1 MSSLPDVYFQTR
13 FRSSTPVLQWPKA
26 FAIVTA
32 WPTTGEIWSEEEIQ
46 IQAKH
51 LQEVLEQRETWRVEL
66 TGYSPEDGH
75 AEPGWAVELKF
86 DEACT
91 LGLCFR
97 QHALYWVVEDQLFVS
112 LCDSGRQPA
121 LVGSFRDKLDS
132 NF

>member
-13 FRSSTPVLQWPKA
+13 FRSSAPILQWPKA

-46 IQAKH
+46 IQAKR
-51 LQEVLEQRETWRVEL
+51 LQEVLKQRDAWRAEL

-75 AEPGWAVELKF
+75 AEPGWAVELNF

-91 LGLCFR
+91 LGLFFR
-97 QHALYWVVEDQLFVS
+97 QHALYWVAEDQLFVS
-112 LCDSGRQPA
+112 LCDSERQPV
-121 LVGSFRDKLDS
+121 LVGSFRDKLDR

>member
-1 MSSLPDVYFQTR
+1 MSSLLDVYFQTR
-13 FRSSTPVLQWPKA
+13 FRSSAPVLQWPKA
-26 FAIVTA
+26 FAIITA
-32 WPTTGEIWSEEEIQ
+32 WPTTGEIWSEKETQ
-46 IQAKH
+46 IQTKC
-51 LQEVLEQRETWRVEL
+51 LEEVLEQREAWRVEL

-75 AEPGWAVELKF
+75 AEPGWAVELNF

-112 LCDSGRQPA
+112 LCDSERQPVLA
-121 LVGSFRDKLDS
+121 GSFRDKLDR